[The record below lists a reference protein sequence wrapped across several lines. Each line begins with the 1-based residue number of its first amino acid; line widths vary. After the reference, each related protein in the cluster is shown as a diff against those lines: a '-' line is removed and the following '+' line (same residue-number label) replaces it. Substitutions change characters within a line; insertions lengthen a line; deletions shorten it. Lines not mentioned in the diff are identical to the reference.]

1 MSSAATILIAEDE
14 VHIAHVL
21 SIWLKRH
28 GYEILEARNG
38 AVALELLKCQ
48 PIDVVISDVNMPVL
62 NGLELARA
70 VRQDLGLAI
79 PFLLLTARCDQLELA
94 RQLEPYGVNI
104 YPKPFRPSHLVAEI
118 KRLLGA
124 EDNAECGMRN
134 VDRGAENEPPSAD
147 SRRPQGNRRPQDPLP
162 GSTGGPRTP
171 PYPPLNKGGLGGS
184 PSTDTVS
191 VRNGPHGGPYD
202 TEA

>member
-1 MSSAATILIAEDE
+1 MSTAATILIAEDE

-28 GYEILEARNG
+28 GYEILQATNG

-70 VRQDLGLAI
+70 VRDDLGLAV
-79 PFLLLTARCDQLELA
+79 PFLLLTARCDQLDLA

-134 VDRGAENEPPSAD
+134 SDRGVENGPPSAG
-147 SRRPQGNRRPQDPLP
+147 SRRPQDPLP
-162 GSTGGPRTP
+162 ESMGGPRTSAH
-171 PYPPLNKGGLGGS
+171 PPLNKGGLGGS
-184 PSTDTVS
+184 PSSDTVS
-191 VRNGPHGGPYD
+191 ARNGPHGGPYD